1 MNMKALILAAGEG
14 TRLRPLTT
22 DSPKPMLP
30 VGGVPLLEHIVA
42 LLHRHGVTHIAIN
55 LHYKPW
61 AILRHLG
68 YGQRWGVRLHYSF
81 EEQLLGSAGAAKRLE
96 WYLDESFVVFY
107 GDVYT
112 EMDLSVLMAAHQH
125 SGALVTMALYE
136 VDNPTACGIVEL
148 DDRLRVRRFVEKPA
162 PDQVFSRLA
171 NAGIFVVEP
180 QVLSGLPEQR
190 YLDFGR
196 DVFPRMLIEGQTI
209 VGYPT
214 TAPLIDIGTPEN
226 YQKAQQL
233 AASHFM
239 AGPQTDL
246 APHVIMQTIAAKS
259 PSHSSLRKLAVK

>member
-1 MNMKALILAAGEG
+1 MKALILAAGEG

-22 DSPKPMLP
+22 DRPKPMLP

-61 AILRHLG
+61 AIVRHLG
-68 YGQRWGVRLHYSF
+68 HGQRWGVRIHYSF
-81 EEQLLGSAGAAKRLE
+81 EKQLLGSAGAAKRLE
-96 WYLDESFVVFY
+96 WYLDESFIVFY

-112 EMDLSVLMAAHQH
+112 EMDLSALMTAHRH
-125 SGALVTMALYE
+125 SGALMTMALYE

-148 DDRLRVRRFVEKPA
+148 DDQSRVRRFVEKPA

-180 QVLSGLPEQR
+180 QVLSELPQEQ

-196 DVFPRMLIEGQTI
+196 DIFPQMLVKGQTI
-209 VGYPT
+209 MGYPIT
-214 TAPLIDIGTPEN
+214 TPLIDIGTPEN

-233 AASHFM
+233 AALQLVAS
-239 AGPQTDL
+239 PQTDL
-246 APHVIMQTIAAKS
+246 SPPIITQTIAAKS
-259 PSHSSLRKLAVK
+259 IS